1 MSLKKFFL
9 LSAIVVGLWS
19 CKTAT
24 SISEVSRAEVKEMVT
39 NPETTLVDVR
49 INEQFSEKT
58 SPGAVN
64 IPLAKIEE
72 NLDFFRNQKQ
82 VIIFCNSGKQA
93 AQAVEILKENGIKNV
108 YDAKTL
114 KNVTAIQQE
123 RNKSKG
129 NPELEGN

>member
-1 MSLKKFFL
+1 
-9 LSAIVVGLWS
+9 
-19 CKTAT
+19 
-24 SISEVSRAEVKEMVT
+24 MVT

-123 RNKSKG
+123 RNKSKV
-129 NPELEGN
+129 NPEFRK